1 MEIFPPHGIVQRV
14 GARIAP
20 MTVEIVLAEG
30 RARAAEFVQFVGRQN
45 RNLGGE
51 NLGLGHLDGCL
62 SDRLLAWI
70 VEDLVDRPPG
80 SFEQSLGG
88 VQLDLE
94 ITDLRDCEDV
104 LVPCSWRLSI

>member
-1 MEIFPPHGIVQRV
+1 MPPSSCSLLV
-14 GARIAP
+14 
-20 MTVEIVLAEG
+20 AE
-30 RARAAEFVQFVGRQN
+30 N

-62 SDRLLAWI
+62 SDQLLAWI